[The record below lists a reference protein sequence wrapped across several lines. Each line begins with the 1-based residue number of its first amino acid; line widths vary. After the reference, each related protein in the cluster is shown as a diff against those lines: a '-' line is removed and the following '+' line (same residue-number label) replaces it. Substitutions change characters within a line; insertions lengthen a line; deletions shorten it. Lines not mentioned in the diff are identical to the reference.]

1 MECTSIFV
9 GKINMARVLEITQ
22 FKESEQANK
31 GSIRQTGTL
40 LLSSLDSVG
49 DDDRIVAGFF
59 SFL

>member
-40 LLSSLDSVG
+40 FLSSLDSVG
-49 DDDRIVAGFF
+49 DGDRIVAGFF